1 MAKMREVDLSGL
13 SPAEAE
19 AKAREAI
26 DMAQEDALAGYEV
39 MLVDYGG
46 DLDDVAAELV
56 RYRGQWAAWREQALD
71 DLRGW
76 LVRDYKSLH

>member
-1 MAKMREVDLSGL
+1 MPEVDLTGL

-19 AKAREAI
+19 VKAREAF
-26 DMAQEDALAGYEV
+26 DKPQEGILAGYEI
-39 MLVDYGG
+39 MLIDCGAA
-46 DLDDVAAELV
+46 LDDVAAELV

-76 LVRDYKSLH
+76 IARDCKSLN